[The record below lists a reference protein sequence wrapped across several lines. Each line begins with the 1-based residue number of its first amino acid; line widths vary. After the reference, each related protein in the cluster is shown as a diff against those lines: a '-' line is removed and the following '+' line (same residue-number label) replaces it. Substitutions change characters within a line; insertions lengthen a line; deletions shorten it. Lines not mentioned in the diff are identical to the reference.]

1 MCLIHLF
8 TLTPSLQCVVGAV
21 VEIMALDFFLSV
33 MSEWVVDTIMR
44 LLSVY
49 LAITVVAIAYVM
61 HVAEF
66 TRYAYW

>member
-1 MCLIHLF
+1 
-8 TLTPSLQCVVGAV
+8 
-21 VEIMALDFFLSV
+21 MALDFFLSV